1 MAGWEE
7 RFGDYVG
14 RLGDVLGHADRR
26 APLRAYT
33 TGLLLPGERESV
45 EPMAARVDP
54 ARVGAAHQSL
64 HHFVAKAAW
73 DDAALLEA
81 VRGHVLP
88 AMLERGPVR
97 AWIVDDT
104 GLPKKGKLSVGVAR
118 QYCGQLGKRDN
129 CQVAVTLSVATEQA
143 SLPIAYRLYLPEAWA
158 GDPARRA
165 MAGVPGEGEVPTKPA
180 VAPDPIGQALAPRV
194 PPGGGGAGARAR
206 RAMAGVPEEVE
217 FRTKP
222 AIALDQIG
230 QALADGVPPGVVVTD
245 AGYGNDTDFRDGV
258 TAQGLPYVAGIQGT
272 TSLWPPGAGPLPA
285 KPRSGRGRPPKRLRR
300 DPEHQPLAAET
311 LAAGL
316 PAGAWKVVTWREGT
330 AGSLTSRF
338 AAARVRPAHGDT
350 TRSEPRAEEWFLAEW
365 PEGESEPTKYW
376 LSTLPEAATLEELV
390 ATAKLRWRVER
401 DFEELKQELGLGHFE
416 GRGWRGFHHHASL
429 CIAAYAFLVAERCRF
444 SPPGWRPRLVAPERP
459 ADYRPRGSS
468 RAPGAAQPGLD
479 RDPAPAPRGGADAA
493 PAPVPLLPAELR
505 ATAHARQL
513 MTR

>member
-7 RFGDYVG
+7 RFDDYVE

-33 TGLLLPGERESV
+33 TGLLLPGERKSV

-54 ARVGAAHQSL
+54 ARGGAAHQSL

-73 DDAALLEA
+73 DDAALLAA
-81 VRGHVLP
+81 VRDYALP

-97 AWIVDDT
+97 AWLVDDT
-104 GLPKKGKLSVGVAR
+104 GLPKKGRLSVGVAR

-129 CQVAVTLSVATEQA
+129 CQVAVTLSVASEHA
-143 SLPIAYRLYLPEAWA
+143 SLPVAYRLYLPEAWA
-158 GDPARRA
+158 ADPARRA
-165 MAGVPGEGEVPTKPA
+165 MAA
-180 VAPDPIGQALAPRV
+180 
-194 PPGGGGAGARAR
+194 
-206 RAMAGVPEEVE
+206 VPEQVG

-222 AIALDQIG
+222 SIALDQIG
-230 QALADGVPPGVVVTD
+230 QALAAGVPPGVVVTD

-258 TAQGLPYVAGIQGT
+258 TAVGLPYVAGILGT
-272 TSLWPPGAGPLPA
+272 TSLWPPGAGPLPPA
-285 KPRSGRGRPPKRLRR
+285 RWSGKGRRPKRLRR
-300 DPEHQPLAAET
+300 DAAHQPLAAGR

-316 PAGAWKVVTWREGT
+316 PASAWRTVTWREGT
-330 AGSLTSRF
+330 AGPLASRF
-338 AAARVRPAHGDT
+338 AAVRVRPAHDDF
-350 TRSEPRAEEWFLAEW
+350 RLAEPRAEEWFLAEW
-365 PEGESEPTKYW
+365 PEGEDEPTKYW
-376 LSTLPEAATLEELV
+376 LSTLPEATSLEDLV
-390 ATAKLRWRVER
+390 ATARLRWRIER

-429 CIAAYAFLVAERCRF
+429 CIAAYGFLAAERCRF
-444 SPPGWRPRLVAPERP
+444 SPQGWRPEPEAPERP

-493 PAPVPLLPAELR
+493 PAPVPLLPAGLR
-505 ATAHARQL
+505 TAASAHACQL
-513 MTR
+513 MTP